1 LKFQR
6 QLKKKIEKPRKENIQ
21 KKVVEKKEVEKPI
34 KNQKLLTN
42 TIKNENQ
49 KSDLPNE
56 IKQTKVDTKEYV
68 DKNLALIRSLINQN
82 VKYLPRAKKVS
93 IEGIGNSKI

>member
-1 LKFQR
+1 MKFQR

-82 VKYLPRAKKVS
+82 VKYPLRLKNFLLK
-93 IEGIGNSKI
+93 E